1 MPGGLSALY
10 PALRAMEDAGQ
21 ILRGMFVEGM
31 GPAQFATRATV
42 DTLRSG
48 VDGDASGDGAC
59 AVLAADDPACLYGV
73 ALPWPAVA
81 DGTDAP
87 VPAGSSRPK
96 RMAGALV
103 VLVGGAPALYAG
115 ANLKGLATF
124 SADEGVLRRAVQG
137 LVAYE
142 RARLRREGPSA
153 AGRAKL
159 VVETVN
165 GRDAL
170 DAPLADLL
178 LEAGFVRL
186 PNGLR
191 LYVDPF

>member
-1 MPGGLSALY
+1 M
-10 PALRAMEDAGQ
+10 
-21 ILRGMFVEGM
+21 
-31 GPAQFATRATV
+31 
-42 DTLRSG
+42 
-48 VDGDASGDGAC
+48 
-59 AVLAADDPACLYGV
+59 LAADDPACLYGA

-81 DGTDAP
+81 GGADAP
-87 VPAGSSRPK
+87 APAGSSRPK

-103 VLVGGAPALYAG
+103 ALIGGVPVLYAG
-115 ANLKGLATF
+115 VNLKSLVAF
-124 SADEGVLRRAVQG
+124 SADEGVMRRAVQG
-137 LVAYE
+137 LVAHE
-142 RARLRREGPSA
+142 RSRLRREGPSA